1 MADGLILL
9 AFIAVLVAVFTV
21 RVRRRMGLGSTAR
34 TWLMIIT
41 GVVLA
46 GLVLW
51 AWSLPHQ

>member
-9 AFIAVLVAVFTV
+9 AFIGVLLALFTV
-21 RVRRRMGLGSTAR
+21 RTRRRMGIASTAR
-34 TWLMIIT
+34 TWYMIIA

-51 AWSLPHQ
+51 AWSLQK

>member
-9 AFIAVLVAVFTV
+9 AFIGVLVALFVT
-21 RVRRRMGLGSTAR
+21 RVQKRMRIASTAK
-34 TWLMIIT
+34 TWYMIIT

-51 AWSLPHQ
+51 AWSLQK